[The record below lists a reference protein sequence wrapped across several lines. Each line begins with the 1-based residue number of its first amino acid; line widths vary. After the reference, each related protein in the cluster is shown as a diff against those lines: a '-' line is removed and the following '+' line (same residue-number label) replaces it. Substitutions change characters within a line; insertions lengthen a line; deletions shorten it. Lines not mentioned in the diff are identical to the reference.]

1 MEKCQYFR
9 VLNTTIMFNYAFTQK
24 ATCYLTFVIFLVQLG
39 ILNVIQAMEL
49 APELAYPLYIA
60 ASVDWYVEVLML
72 LN

>member
-1 MEKCQYFR
+1 
-9 VLNTTIMFNYAFTQK
+9 MFNYAFAQK